1 MIDKVIPQRLNS
13 DVDSRFRPST
23 DMIDALNIAFQESYN
38 TDAAAADSGA
48 SVSFSGDAGVIK
60 PMPSNRS
67 VQSLSQTSVINNNT
81 NIRVIG
87 SVSDE
92 VFNVIYFFAWS
103 NQNNQMGVYAWD
115 QDGVLPGATPGA
127 YVKVYTSPKFNF
139 PSDGFVKADVVHVG
153 QRKNIEDQDRV
164 RNVIL
169 YFTDNRNEP
178 RKLSVYDVMEADLSS
193 YNDIDFLDMITAC
206 PRTPL
211 EPISFQFDFD
221 PARASSNFTSLPG
234 LQFAYQHV
242 YSDNVES
249 ALSTYS
255 RLAVPPAYLA
265 LGQVTGS
272 VNLQNRCILNVPR
285 GSREVD
291 RIRVLVRYGN
301 LGLWRLIDEIK
312 ELPDAVDTVQYN
324 FYNDRILI
332 PVSEETTAMPYSN
345 LPRIAQAQ
353 SVVSDRLVYGNYVES
368 YPEVDAS
375 AIISPQ
381 YRGTPRQ
388 GDVIEI
394 DVVPVINQLSA
405 RTDDANSTTASIYT
419 QLGTNRVAGYQIN
432 LDGVPSDVLEAGTII
447 QLEFTVEPDDNFHFY
462 NQHNSYHGGRE
473 NGFFGGG
480 NNLTD
485 EDLDNVNDP
494 LIDIDG
500 GSGEPV
506 NNVNQYSRGRQYF
519 GKNSGV
525 KFIDGL
531 NKWKYYGWGTDG
543 SSYGNIISFPGSD
556 DTVDVKYGTSAANPF
571 ILHSRALRF
580 SLTFKTLV
588 DSTTPRQHVRETI
601 YALLTGTGTIPTVE
615 GGDFASTEDFPDPVT
630 ISSYDIDLS
639 LNSGDKILSGY
650 ANDYRKH
657 LIVGLTRDS
666 GGAPSSHTEEPIGY
680 FIVNKAQ
687 VQFGLKAF
695 TYMQTQYD
703 EVGSENCYIG
713 LDLQSLTNVEVMTCI
728 PYVPVGRKI
737 AVSIDATP
745 FDANNDWFGVMP
757 LNIINGSIGHWKV
770 FSRGEIQ
777 STDVQSLNIYDT
789 ATVSDW
795 PGNVAYT
802 PTGVN
807 EATMSDDTRN
817 LYFFDTANQYLSVFA
832 EQNSDT
838 GNNFEGSSV
847 NPIVGDSDGTPTG
860 IGLAL
865 APAIQNS
872 GRGAYCIGYLQPES
886 GADGDQLNLIHTSNE
901 IFTSAAGSINSTTIV
916 SENAV
921 FSLVDGEG
929 GPGFTKNR
937 SGIGEFVSW
946 GSISPYVL
954 FKGDIHNRWIIDF
967 QNLPYT
973 GYIPLTLG
981 GGSNNYLKLYDSNPK
996 GDEGWKKSKGFLK
1009 AYRNLEI
1016 NTPENQLGQD
1026 YFQGNTADLTYDHP
1040 ISDTLN
1046 TWIEITVLTT
1056 YITGI
1061 TGLYY
1066 PRSFKTNAN
1075 HDFGIVYYD
1084 QRGRSG
1090 NVNYLGNTFV
1100 KGYSNADR
1108 GLDAKGRV
1116 DIRVL
1121 LTSDPP
1127 EWATQYQ
1134 IVYSPNST
1142 IDEFVQ
1148 YSTGPAFVASTKE
1161 TNPAS
1166 GDEALIY
1173 VNLGHLQGVNNVS
1186 YSHAF
1191 GAVNND
1197 GGKDLYTHRQG
1208 DRLRILYYTDP
1219 SGDES
1224 DVLYPNNYVFDIV
1237 DVVTLPEN
1245 ANDNILSGGGDSN
1258 AIVHPSRSGQFLV
1271 LKNNPEATGFTYS
1284 DILDSYDDEAGY
1296 LDGASAINFWNNRT
1310 VVEIFTPKKVQ
1321 DFDQRLYYEIGEK
1334 YDITI
1339 DQFQNPVHSRTSI
1352 LLSNG
1357 DVWWRRVPVN
1367 LQSFDTESQRFVSLF
1382 SESLSDD
1389 NSIPSFQTQVLETM
1403 AFTDVIPGCKTLDW
1417 GKPKIIV
1424 PGSQSLYKRS
1434 SLTYSNKNNYSSRA
1448 NNYTTFNASSLN
1460 FKDLPNEYGAINY
1473 ILNDY
1478 DNVVVIQE
1486 DKTSSIP
1493 VNRNIITTAGGQQSL
1508 VASKDVLGTQ
1518 KFYAG
1523 DYGADNNPEGV
1534 VRAGEAIYFAHKGRR
1549 EVYKLTRSKGL
1560 KVISKASM
1568 KAHFN
1573 NLFIQALKDEAEGDG
1588 KVRVVSGYDPLRD
1601 EYIISV
1607 YNMIDFS
1614 TSEINYNPLTGVFDG
1629 VDQVFE
1635 EEQTVGPFDD
1645 FTTPTGFEE
1654 FGTTGG
1660 EVVDVDDDIIVTP
1673 AGDDEIGEDEGGTTP
1688 DTETGLADIET
1699 DPLILT
1705 IVNPGPTT
1713 YTSSFKIKN
1722 TSVDNDLQVFSIS
1735 VINNQGA
1742 VDGVVLSVIDLPSN
1756 GSPFLISASGEK
1768 IINYSISAPTADVPI
1783 TEDDFRM
1790 IGVIDIVSDASQPEY
1805 SLPYNITYPITD
1817 VDEDEGFEDELL
1829 PSLELSPDALSF
1841 QDVPQG
1847 GSPTKNITFTN
1858 TGNGD
1863 LLINNL
1869 TLNPVLNVPDGS
1881 AYFELVGALS
1891 GAATGT
1897 PYTLLPEG
1905 SVDLI
1910 VKCWAPPPESTITA
1924 PNNFLLSTL
1933 DISSNIED
1941 EVTTV
1946 NLSAN
1951 FQVDEAEDENGDD
1964 GEFEPSDARIQ
1975 LTPPLLTHTTQNADE
1990 AVEGSFQIENQGI
2003 TDNLTVDV
2011 ITIQTQQNVF
2021 DAEFTILNGPEQL
2034 GAPIVIGPLGATT
2047 TINYTVSPPTPA
2059 VTENDENEYR
2069 GLLQISSDDPTQ
2081 PTALLNFS
2089 VQYVFQEGPDTVD
2102 PDGGGGDN
2110 GNDGQGGQG
2119 DGDVSLTPPP
2129 PSSTEDQYFGGL
2141 GVYGNGFVATT
2152 NKRRIKNS

>member
-67 VQSLSQTSVINNNT
+67 VQALSGTTVINNST

-103 NQNNQMGVYAWD
+103 SQNSQMGVYAWD

-164 RNVIL
+164 RNIIL

-211 EPISFQFDFD
+211 EPISFEFDFD

-255 RLAVPPAYLA
+255 KLAVPPAYLA

-332 PVSEETTAMPYSN
+332 PISEETTAMPYSN

-394 DVVPVINQLSA
+394 DVVPVINQLRA
-405 RTDDANSTTASIYT
+405 RSEDSDSTTANIYT

-462 NQHNSYHGGRE
+462 NQHNSYHGSRE
-473 NGFFGGG
+473 NAFFGGE
-480 NNLTD
+480 NNLTG
-485 EDLDNVNDP
+485 EDLDNVNDAQ
-494 LIDIDG
+494 IDFV
-500 GSGEPV
+500 GESTDPV
-506 NNVNQYSRGRQYF
+506 QNVNQYGRGRQYF

-531 NKWKYYGWGTDG
+531 NKWKYYGWQTDG
-543 SSYGNIISFPGSD
+543 GNYGNILSSGSN
-556 DTVDVKYGTSAANPF
+556 DTVDIKYGTSAANPF

-588 DSTTPRQHVRETI
+588 LSTSPRQHVRETI
-601 YALLTGTGTIPTVE
+601 YALLTGTGSIPTVE
-615 GGDFASTEDFPDPVT
+615 GGDFASTEDFPDPVN
-630 ISSYDIDLS
+630 ISSYEIDLS

-687 VQFGLKAF
+687 VEFGLKAF

-703 EVGSENCYIG
+703 AAGKENCYIG

-737 AVSIDATP
+737 AVSIDSTP
-745 FDANNDWFGVMP
+745 FGATDDWFGVMP
-757 LNIINGSIGHWKV
+757 LNIINGSIDHWKV
-770 FSRGEIQ
+770 FSRGDIQ
-777 STDVQSLNIYDT
+777 STDVESLNIYDT
-789 ATVSDW
+789 ATTSDW
-795 PGNVAYT
+795 AGNVGYT
-802 PTGVN
+802 STGVT
-807 EATMSDDTRN
+807 EGTMSDDTRN
-817 LYFFDTANQYLSVFA
+817 LYFFDTASQYLSVFA
-832 EQNSDT
+832 EQNAAT
-838 GNNFEGSSV
+838 GNEFEGSAV
-847 NPIVGDSDGTPTG
+847 NPIVGNSDGTNTG

-872 GRGAYCIGYLQPES
+872 GRGAYCIGYLQPDS
-886 GADGDQLNLIHTSNE
+886 GADGDELNLIHTSNE
-901 IFTSAAGSINSTTIV
+901 IFTFAAGSINSTTIV

-1026 YFQGNTADLTYDHP
+1026 YFQGDTADLTYDHP

-1208 DRLRILYYTDP
+1208 DRLRILYYTD
-1219 SGDES
+1219 SGGDES

-1245 ANDNILSGGGDSN
+1245 PSENILSESADAGG
-1258 AIVHPSRSGQFLV
+1258 IIHPSRSGQFLV

-1284 DILDSYDDEAGY
+1284 DILDSYDDEDGY
-1296 LDGASAINFWNNRT
+1296 SDGASAINFWNNRT

-1367 LQSFDTESQRFVSLF
+1367 LQSFDTESNRFVSLF
-1382 SESLSDD
+1382 SETNNDD
-1389 NSIPSFQTQVLETM
+1389 NSIPGFKTQVLETM

-1434 SLTYSNKNNYSSRA
+1434 SLTYSDKNNYSSRA
-1448 NNYTTFNASSLN
+1448 NNYTTFNAASLN

-1478 DNVVVIQE
+1478 DNLVVIQE
-1486 DKTSSIP
+1486 DKASSIP
-1493 VNRNIITTAGGQQSL
+1493 VNRNIISTAGGQQSL
-1508 VASKDVLGTQ
+1508 VASKDILGTQ

-1560 KVISKASM
+1560 KVISKARM

-1573 NLFIQALKDEAEGDG
+1573 NLFIQALKDEADGDG

-1607 YNMIDFS
+1607 YNMTDFS
-1614 TSEINYNPLTGVFDG
+1614 SSEINYNPLTGVFDG
-1629 VDQVFE
+1629 INQVFE

-1645 FTTPTGFEE
+1645 ATIATGFEE
-1654 FGTTGG
+1654 FGATGD
-1660 EVVDVDDDIIVTP
+1660 EIVDVDDDITVTANDP
-1673 AGDDEIGEDEGGTTP
+1673 DDGTGDDEGGIDP
-1688 DTETGLADIET
+1688 GTETGEASIAF
-1699 DPLILT
+1699 
-1705 IVNPGPTT
+1705 NPGIIDLNPPDDSPFA
-1713 YTSSFKIKN
+1713 SSFLIQN
-1722 TSVDNDLQVFSIS
+1722 IGSVDAEIYDINVEVYQGILPAGVSLVVTTLPGGVNDPFIIPVDDQLQ
-1735 VINNQGA
+1735 
-1742 VDGVVLSVIDLPSN
+1742 
-1756 GSPFLISASGEK
+1756 
-1768 IINYSISAPTADVPI
+1768 INYTISAPIPNVPI
-1783 TEDDFRM
+1783 TLENSDITGAIQITSNDANSPIDDLIFN
-1790 IGVIDIVSDASQPEY
+1790 
-1805 SLPYNITYPITD
+1805 LTYPITD
-1817 VDEDEGFEDELL
+1817 TDDEEDPEVDQAPLLKTDADSGLFFVNIPQGISIIQNVELENIGNADLSITGFSVTDVLTIEGASFEPTGQLGTTASEADPFILPPDETVTLRVKCNAPPDEVEVLENENSIVALLNIFSNTAVGGTTDITLNASFIPDEVEEEDDEGQANDGQISTT
-1829 PSLELSPDALSF
+1829 PATIIQVSAL
-1841 QDVPQG
+1841 
-1847 GSPTKNITFTN
+1847 N
-1858 TGNGD
+1858 
-1863 LLINNL
+1863 
-1869 TLNPVLNVPDGS
+1869 
-1881 AYFELVGALS
+1881 A
-1891 GAATGT
+1891 
-1897 PYTLLPEG
+1897 
-1905 SVDLI
+1905 
-1910 VKCWAPPPESTITA
+1910 
-1924 PNNFLLSTL
+1924 
-1933 DISSNIED
+1933 
-1941 EVTTV
+1941 
-1946 NLSAN
+1946 
-1951 FQVDEAEDENGDD
+1951 DD
-1964 GEFEPSDARIQ
+1964 GPYQ
-1975 LTPPLLTHTTQNADE
+1975 
-1990 AVEGSFQIENQGI
+1990 GSFQINNTGTEFLGVSAIDVVVTQPLQ
-2003 TDNLTVDV
+2003 DAQLTVDDSSLPL
-2011 ITIQTQQNVF
+2011 TI
-2021 DAEFTILNGPEQL
+2021 DPYS
-2034 GAPIVIGPLGATT
+2034 APA
-2047 TINYTVSPPTPA
+2047 TINYTVTPPSGLILQGQ
-2059 VTENDENEYR
+2059 ENELRAFINITSNDADTPVYSLGIR
-2069 GLLQISSDDPTQ
+2069 VSYLYDTNDPVDPSGGDGGDDG
-2081 PTALLNFS
+2081 N
-2089 VQYVFQEGPDTVD
+2089 
-2102 PDGGGGDN
+2102 PDGGNPD
-2110 GNDGQGGQG
+2110 
-2119 DGDVSLTPPP
+2119 DVSFA
-2129 PSSTEDQYFGGL
+2129 PSPLSLSSDQYFEGL
-2141 GVYGNGFVATT
+2141 GVYGNSFAPAKS
-2152 NKRRIKNS
+2152 KRKIKNP

>member
-67 VQSLSQTSVINNNT
+67 VQSLSGTTVINNNT

-103 NQNNQMGVYAWD
+103 SQNSQMGVYAWD

-164 RNVIL
+164 RNIIL

-211 EPISFQFDFD
+211 EPISFEFDFD

-255 RLAVPPAYLA
+255 KLAVPPAYLA

-332 PVSEETTAMPYSN
+332 PISEETTAMPYSN

-394 DVVPVINQLSA
+394 DVVPVINQLRA
-405 RTDDANSTTASIYT
+405 RSDDDDSTTASIYT
-419 QLGTNRVAGYQIN
+419 QLGTNRVAGYQVN

-462 NQHNSYHGGRE
+462 NQHNSYHGSRE
-473 NGFFGGG
+473 NAFFGGDSNITG
-480 NNLTD
+480 D
-485 EDLDNVNDP
+485 DLDNVNDA
-494 LIDIDG
+494 LIDTVG
-500 GSGEPV
+500 ESGDPV
-506 NNVNQYSRGRQYF
+506 NNFNQYGRGRQYF

-531 NKWKYYGWGTDG
+531 NKWKYYGWQTDG
-543 SSYGNIISFPGSD
+543 SSYGDILSSAAADG
-556 DTVDVKYGTSAANPF
+556 TVDIKYGTSAANPF

-588 DSTTPRQHVRETI
+588 DSTSPRQHVRETI
-601 YALLTGTGTIPTVE
+601 YALLTGTSIIPTV
-615 GGDFASTEDFPDPVT
+615 DSVQFASTEDFPDPVT

-687 VQFGLKAF
+687 VEFGLKAF

-703 EVGSENCYIG
+703 AAGKENCYIG

-737 AVSIDATP
+737 AVSIDSTP
-745 FDANNDWFGVMP
+745 FGTIDDWFGVMP
-757 LNIINGSIGHWKV
+757 LNIINGSIDHWKV
-770 FSRGEIQ
+770 FSRGDIQ
-777 STDVQSLNIYDT
+777 STDVESLNIYDT
-789 ATVSDW
+789 ATISDW
-795 PGNVAYT
+795 AGDVAYT
-802 PTGVN
+802 VDGAN
-807 EATMSDDTRN
+807 EAMMSDDTRN
-817 LYFFDTANQYLSVFA
+817 LYFFDTASQYISVFA
-832 EQNSDT
+832 EQNAAT
-838 GNNFEGSSV
+838 GNQFEGSAV
-847 NPIVGDSDGTPTG
+847 DPIVGNADGTNTG

-872 GRGAYCIGYLQPES
+872 GRGAYCIGYLQPDS
-886 GADGDQLNLIHTSNE
+886 GSDGDDLNLIHTSNQ

-916 SENAV
+916 LENAV

-1016 NTPENQLGQD
+1016 NTPQNQLGQD
-1026 YFQGNTADLTYDHP
+1026 YFQGSTADLTYDHP

-1191 GAVNND
+1191 GPVNND

-1208 DRLRILYYTDP
+1208 DRLRILYYTD
-1219 SGDES
+1219 SSEDES

-1245 ANDNILSGGGDSN
+1245 ASDNILSESGEVSG
-1258 AIVHPSRSGQFLV
+1258 IVHPSRSGQFLV

-1284 DILDSYDDEAGY
+1284 DILDSYGDEAGY
-1296 LDGASAINFWNNRT
+1296 SDGASAINLWNNRT

-1367 LQSFDTESQRFVSLF
+1367 LQSFDTESNRFVSLF
-1382 SESLSDD
+1382 SKIDSDD
-1389 NSIPSFQTQVLETM
+1389 NSIPGFKTQVLETM

-1434 SLTYSNKNNYSSRA
+1434 SLTYSDKNNYSSRA
-1448 NNYTTFNASSLN
+1448 NNYTTFNATSLN

-1478 DNVVVIQE
+1478 DNLVVIQE
-1486 DKTSSIP
+1486 DKASSIP
-1493 VNRNIITTAGGQQSL
+1493 VNRNIISTAGGQQSL
-1508 VASKDVLGTQ
+1508 VASKDILGTQ

-1560 KVISKASM
+1560 KVISKARM

-1573 NLFIQALKDEAEGDG
+1573 NLFIQALKDEADGDG

-1607 YNMIDFS
+1607 YNMTDFS
-1614 TSEINYNPLTGVFDG
+1614 SSEINYNPLTGVFDG
-1629 VDQVFE
+1629 INQVFE

-1645 FTTPTGFEE
+1645 ATIATGFEE
-1654 FGTTGG
+1654 FGATGD
-1660 EVVDVDDDIIVTP
+1660 EIVDVDDDITVTANDP
-1673 AGDDEIGEDEGGTTP
+1673 DDGTGDDEGGIDP
-1688 DTETGLADIET
+1688 GTETGEASIGY
-1699 DPLILT
+1699 DPDLITLSPPVDST
-1705 IVNPGPTT
+1705 FA
-1713 YTSSFKIKN
+1713 SSFLIQN
-1722 TSVDNDLQVFSIS
+1722 IGNVPAEIYDIS
-1735 VINNQGA
+1735 PFEVQNGTLP
-1742 VDGVVLSVIDLPSN
+1742 DGVVVNIIDLPGGIDDPFIIDV
-1756 GSPFLISASGEK
+1756 GSDLQ
-1768 IINYSISAPTADVPI
+1768 INFTISAPTPDVPI
-1783 TEDDFRM
+1783 TVDSQ
-1790 IGVIDIVSDASQPEY
+1790 GVIGRIQITSNDANSTIED
-1805 SLPYNITYPITD
+1805 LPFNLTYPITD
-1817 VDEDEGFEDELL
+1817 IDDEEDPEVDLVPF
-1829 PSLELSPDALSF
+1829 LETDADSSGVFFLNMA
-1841 QDVPQG
+1841 QG
-1847 GSPTKNITFTN
+1847 TSITKNVILEN
-1858 TGNGD
+1858 TGNAD
-1863 LLINNL
+1863 LSITGFSVNDVLIIEGASFEPTGQLANTVSEADPFIL
-1869 TLNPVLNVPDGS
+1869 PPD
-1881 AYFELVGALS
+1881 ET
-1891 GAATGT
+1891 AT
-1897 PYTLLPEG
+1897 
-1905 SVDLI
+1905 LI
-1910 VKCWAPPPESTITA
+1910 VRCTAPPDEVEVLENENSIVALLNIFSNTA
-1924 PNNFLLSTL
+1924 VGGTT
-1933 DISSNIED
+1933 DISLSASFIPD
-1941 EVTTV
+1941 EVEEEDDEGQANDGQISTTPPTIIQV
-1946 NLSAN
+1946 SALN
-1951 FQVDEAEDENGDD
+1951 ADD
-1964 GEFEPSDARIQ
+1964 GPYQ
-1975 LTPPLLTHTTQNADE
+1975 
-1990 AVEGSFQIENQGI
+1990 GSFQINNDGTEFLGVSAIDVVVLQPL
-2003 TDNLTVDV
+2003 DDAQLTVD
-2011 ITIQTQQNVF
+2011 
-2021 DAEFTILNGPEQL
+2021 DSSL
-2034 GAPIVIGPLGATT
+2034 PLDIDPYSSPA
-2047 TINYTVSPPTPA
+2047 TINYTVTPPSGLILQGQNNELRASINITSNDADTP
-2059 VTENDENEYR
+2059 VYSLGIRVSYLYDTNDPFDPS
-2069 GLLQISSDDPTQ
+2069 GGDGGDDG
-2081 PTALLNFS
+2081 N
-2089 VQYVFQEGPDTVD
+2089 
-2102 PDGGGGDN
+2102 PDGGN
-2110 GNDGQGGQG
+2110 P
-2119 DGDVSLTPPP
+2119 GDVSFA
-2129 PSSTEDQYFGGL
+2129 PSPLSLSSDQYFEGL
-2141 GVYGNGFVATT
+2141 GVYGNSFAPAKS
-2152 NKRRIKNS
+2152 KRKIKNP